1 MKNIIKTAGLAA
13 FALAFAG
20 SALAQNDIAGT
31 WKSQFDSQIG
41 IQRYTF
47 TFKRDGTNLLGKAV
61 SERQDATNDVAITNG
76 AIAGDKISFSEPLKI
91 QDNDVVVEYSGTIA
105 GDELKLHRKV
115 GDFAEYDIVAK
126 RVMAGDTG
134 AGATSAPAS
143 VAGKWQGQFDS
154 QIGVQKYTYE
164 FKVAGTNLTGQ
175 AIGIS
180 DNGTN
185 QTAITNGTVSA
196 NGITF
201 VEPLKFG
208 DNDISIEYTGKLSGD
223 EIKLHRKV
231 GDFAEEDM
239 TVKRV
244 SETGAKPE
252 AKP

>member
-1 MKNIIKTAGLAA
+1 MKNIIKITGLAA
-13 FALAFAG
+13 VALAYVGTASAQGNVAG
-20 SALAQNDIAGT
+20 K
-31 WKSQFDSQIG
+31 WKAQFDSQIG
-41 IQRYTF
+41 TQNYTF
-47 TFKRDGTNLLGKAV
+47 EFKVDGTNLLGNAI

-76 AIAGDKISFSEPLKI
+76 TIAGDKISFAEPVKI
-91 QDNDVVVEYSGTIA
+91 QDNDVVVEYSGTVA

-126 RVMAGDTG
+126 RATGAVVG
-134 AGATSAPAS
+134 AGATTTPGS

-164 FKVAGTNLTGQ
+164 FKADGTNLTGQ

-185 QTAITNGTVSA
+185 TSA
-196 NGITF
+196 VAEGKINLDTITF
-201 VEPLKFG
+201 IEPLKFG
-208 DNDISIEYTGKLSGD
+208 DQDIRIEYTGKLSGD

-231 GDFAEEDM
+231 GDFAEEDL

-244 SETGAKPE
+244 PSANP
-252 AKP
+252 